1 MISNLYSMEITLP
14 VLDAILYGD
23 QSPWGKRKLTEEDY
37 EKQFDR
43 LDEVKT
49 DFPFQYTFFF
59 PNYSSQ
65 KTRYY
70 DLLIRNQI
78 NLEVPRIVDLIK
90 RERNPLM
97 KALWL
102 DEALNQCLRS
112 RLVEI
117 GEMIRY
123 HGCLVKYLDPA
134 SKESQDCP
142 EMAANCFVI
151 RLLGRAYAKIYLE
164 VQKYF
169 ADSLGRKMSPED
181 LYSLYIKEKN
191 DPAPIQLISP
201 PAEPTPAVNGKERNG
216 RSKHQETP
224 ASLNSFTFFDY
235 YLKDKLKDAWT
246 SLKNSG
252 LIAADTRLT
261 DFKKIFTGDPVD
273 TPIRWTGCKEDLKY
287 FVMQIHLE
295 NNLIRY
301 LGKAIWKVS
310 CKCFVKGD
318 GTPFH
323 CQGFSKL
330 RNPKVNKAR
339 IDKAVGHLG

>member
-1 MISNLYSMEITLP
+1 MEITLP

-23 QSPWGKRKLTEEDY
+23 QSPWEKRKLTEEDY

-246 SLKNSG
+246 SLVKSG
-252 LIAADTRLT
+252 LIAGETTKD
-261 DFKKIFTGDPVD
+261 DFERIFSGTVVETPVK
-273 TPIRWTGCKEDLKY
+273 WTGCTSDLYYFINLVHTKEKLIKDLNK
-287 FVMQIHLE
+287 
-295 NNLIRY
+295 N
-301 LGKAIWKVS
+301 IWAVT
-310 CKCFVKGD
+310 CKCFVRDD
-318 GTPFH
+318 GSPFDRH
-323 CQGFSKL
+323 EFPKL
-330 RNPKVNKAR
+330 HLPKIKKAS
-339 IDKAVGHLG
+339 IESAVHLLS